1 MYDTEMQSLPLA
13 ASPCVCWVLA
23 SMCFCVWVCFNA
35 VMLWQSGSLM
45 PSREVALELKMLLL
59 SLKDNNYNFDD
70 QNCGT

>member
-1 MYDTEMQSLPLA
+1 
-13 ASPCVCWVLA
+13 
-23 SMCFCVWVCFNA
+23 MCFCVWVCFNA

-45 PSREVALELKMLLL
+45 PIREVAPELQMLLL